1 MPNDEQE
8 QNRLDIA
15 HEMFRICLGD
25 KLFLA
30 PIGDDPEF
38 ILDAGT
44 GTGVWAIEIGDLYPS
59 AKVTGTD
66 LSPTQPTWVPENVQ
80 FSVDDA
86 EEVWTYREK
95 FDLVHIRYFAGS
107 ITDVSHYHNYRVSM
121 WRERRGKR
129 DSKCMKAG
137 CDECGRIYLPSQDL
151 ICMEAVDKSMQWP
164 RLLTQAFENTRP
176 GGFLEIQDF
185 DAGGCS
191 YHEIITLIKIDCCL
205 QTRTLRTPPMRTPST

>member
-25 KLFLA
+25 KLLLA
-30 PIGDDPEF
+30 PITDDPEF

-44 GTGVWAIEIGDLYPS
+44 GTGMWAIEMGDLYPS

-80 FSVDDA
+80 FTVDDA

-107 ITDVSHYHNYRVSM
+107 ISDVSH
-121 WRERRGKR
+121 
-129 DSKCMKAG
+129 
-137 CDECGRIYLPSQDL
+137 
-151 ICMEAVDKSMQWP
+151 
-164 RLLTQAFENTRP
+164 
-176 GGFLEIQDF
+176 
-185 DAGGCS
+185 
-191 YHEIITLIKIDCCL
+191 IIVTD
-205 QTRTLRTPPMRTPST
+205 THST